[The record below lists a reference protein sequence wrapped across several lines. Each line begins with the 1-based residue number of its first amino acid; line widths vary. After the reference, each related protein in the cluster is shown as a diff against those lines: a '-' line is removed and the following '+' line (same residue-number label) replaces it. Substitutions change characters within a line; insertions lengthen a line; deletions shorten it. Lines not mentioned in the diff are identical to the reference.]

1 MTQGA
6 NASLI
11 EIMGVIEGV
20 ANTMDALYDVQIA
33 PLEEKR
39 IHVVGSSRR
48 WAPVFSRGTHVQ
60 VRAVRAYACKVV
72 YFKYFRVQQ
81 K

>member
-48 WAPVFSRGTHVQ
+48 
-60 VRAVRAYACKVV
+60 
-72 YFKYFRVQQ
+72 
-81 K
+81 